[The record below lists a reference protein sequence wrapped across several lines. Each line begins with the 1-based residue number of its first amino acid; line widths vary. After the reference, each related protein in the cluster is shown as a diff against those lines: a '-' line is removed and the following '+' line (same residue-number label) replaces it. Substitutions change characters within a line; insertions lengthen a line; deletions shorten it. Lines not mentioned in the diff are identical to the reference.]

1 MRETSTDSTL
11 ILAVR
16 LIASCDSTKSKS
28 KDESKVV
35 QQMNVSDLQNA
46 LLMPIP
52 DRSSNSRDADPA
64 LILSY
69 PASLSAISLWFGVPH
84 PYLKPK
90 YSTQSVSTT
99 ADLLRLCAGA
109 CRLYKSLSAFDAPSI
124 GSSVFSILDIFG
136 EPFMG
141 MQISRAKKILRKE
154 VRAPVRIC
162 F

>member
-16 LIASCDSTKSKS
+16 TIASCDGTKSKS

-46 LLMPIP
+46 LLMSIP
-52 DRSSNSRDADPA
+52 DRSSNSRDADPRFCILRIGNA
-64 LILSY
+64 HNRPLFLGLSIPYGLILSY

-124 GSSVFSILDIFG
+124 GSSVSLN
-136 EPFMG
+136 
-141 MQISRAKKILRKE
+141 S
-154 VRAPVRIC
+154 
-162 F
+162 